1 MGDVG
6 ERLLAAVGVSD
17 VDAAAAALDAAA
29 AALDEGAD
37 PDHEGGAYFWT
48 ALMGG

>member
-17 VDAAAAALDAAA
+17 VDAAA